1 MAIAQFTWDPVAVLA
16 MKVYDSRL
24 KTKIIM
30 ETFRNESKRP
40 GEFLQLFR
48 GQMLTGSQGWRVPE
62 SLGMEKWNR

>member
-1 MAIAQFTWDPVAVLA
+1 MAIAQFTWDPVTVLA
-16 MKVYDSRL
+16 RKVYDSRL

-30 ETFRNESKRP
+30 ETFRNESKRL

-48 GQMLTGSQGWRVPE
+48 GQTSTGNQGWRVPE